1 MKKFPLFLLA
11 SILGM
16 TLICCVS
23 RIPLT
28 EPDTLISL
36 KGRKLRV
43 KREFFAIPLNDT
55 RGTVAKY
62 RGILANVESMEHFV
76 VSPGDVLTI
85 VDFHRLPKDRGAFV
99 LMNVSI
105 LKNGEHQI
113 VEIEI
118 HPNYKNPGKTLAEKT
133 AFQLRDK
140 NDISMVLE

>member
-1 MKKFPLFLLA
+1 MKKILLFLLA

-16 TLICCVS
+16 ALSGCVS

-43 KREFFAIPLNDT
+43 KREFFIIPLGDT
-55 RGTVAKY
+55 RGTIAKY
-62 RGILANVESMEHFV
+62 RGILANVEGMEHFV
-76 VSPGDVLTI
+76 IFPGDVLTI
-85 VDFHRLPKDRGAFV
+85 VDFSRLPKDRGSFV

-105 LKNGEHQI
+105 FKNGQNRI

-118 HPNYKNPGKTLAEKT
+118 HPDYNTPGRTLAEKT
-133 AFQLRDK
+133 AFELRDK
-140 NDISMVLE
+140 TDISMVLE

>member
-1 MKKFPLFLLA
+1 MKKIFQFLLI

-16 TLICCVS
+16 TLSCCVS

-55 RGTVAKY
+55 QGTMAKY
-62 RGILANVESMEHFV
+62 RGILANVESIEHFA

-85 VDFHRLPKDRGAFV
+85 VDFHRLPKDRGSFV

-105 LKNGEHQI
+105 LKNGENRI

-118 HPNYKNPGKTLAEKT
+118 HPNYNIPGKTLAEKT